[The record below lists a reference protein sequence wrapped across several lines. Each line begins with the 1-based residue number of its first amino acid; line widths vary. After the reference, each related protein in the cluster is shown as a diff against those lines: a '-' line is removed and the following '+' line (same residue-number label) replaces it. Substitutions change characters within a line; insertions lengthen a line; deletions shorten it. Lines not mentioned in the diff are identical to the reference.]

1 MEAINEL
8 DTVVLKQD
16 LPQHGLTQGDVGTV
30 VHRYGD
36 SEAVEVE
43 FVTGQ
48 GKTVAVLTLEMDTV
62 RLMQQREILHVR
74 EMAA

>member
-1 MEAINEL
+1 METINEL

-16 LPQHGLTQGDVGTV
+16 LPEHGLAQGDVGAV
-30 VHRYGD
+30 VHRYRD
-36 SEAVEVE
+36 EQAVEVE
-43 FVTGQ
+43 FVTGE
-48 GKTVAVLTLEMDTV
+48 GKTVAVLTLEVGTV